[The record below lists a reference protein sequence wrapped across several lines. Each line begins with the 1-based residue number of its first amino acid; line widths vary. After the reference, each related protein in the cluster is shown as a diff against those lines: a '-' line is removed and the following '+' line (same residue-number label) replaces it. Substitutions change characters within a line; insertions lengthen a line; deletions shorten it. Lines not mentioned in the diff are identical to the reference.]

1 MKPQRL
7 RVGAYALLHD
17 TGRILLCRV
26 SPELP
31 RWAGCW
37 TLPGGGLE
45 FGESPEQAVIREV
58 EEETGLLI
66 EVGAVASIDSIFESY
81 ATHDFQALRI
91 VYHAVVTGG
100 VLRPEAS
107 GSTDRC
113 EWHPLHSGPSLPLGD
128 LGEMGIRLAQRGI
141 GSRTSSH

>member
-1 MKPQRL
+1 MRPQRL
-7 RVGAYALLHD
+7 RVGAYALLQD
-17 TGRILLCRV
+17 AGCILLCRV

-45 FGESPEQAVIREV
+45 FGESPEQAVRREV
-58 EEETGLLI
+58 EEETGLVI

-81 ATHDFQALRI
+81 DTHDFQALRI
-91 VYHAVVTGG
+91 IYHAIVVGG
-100 VLRPEAS
+100 VLRHEAA

-113 EWHPLHSGPSLPLGD
+113 EWIPLDNPHAVPLGD
-128 LGEMGIRLAQRGI
+128 LAAVGFRLAREFL
-141 GSRTSSH
+141 